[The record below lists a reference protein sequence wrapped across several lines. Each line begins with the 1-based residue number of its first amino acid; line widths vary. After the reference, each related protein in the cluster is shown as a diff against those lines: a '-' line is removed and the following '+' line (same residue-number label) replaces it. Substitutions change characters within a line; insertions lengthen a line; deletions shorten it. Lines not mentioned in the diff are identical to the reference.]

1 MIRPSVEHEHDIM
14 SKSGAG
20 DAGVGVFCGVF
31 LESLG
36 MSTVGFRLFER
47 FGKSIGSD
55 RNICLIFL
63 NGIKEGMKQQ

>member
-1 MIRPSVEHEHDIM
+1 VRGTP
-14 SKSGAG
+14 GC
-20 DAGVGVFCGVF
+20 VFCGVF